1 MFAKFAPA
9 ALAAGLLLAAPGLAA
24 AAELK
29 APGGGTVHAL
39 VMGINDYPNLGA
51 RASLRG
57 ARPDAEDIAA
67 VLKKEGV
74 TDLTPLYD
82 HDVTRKRVVT
92 EMNKLVQ
99 TSKAGDL
106 VIISYSGHGMQ
117 VPEYKNWQG
126 LNKKGVNEQIA
137 LSGFDFQGRGADEVV
152 VNVEVRAWLSRLDAK
167 GVDTLVVW
175 DSCFGG
181 GMRGV
186 PPAWGEIKV
195 RKLTA
200 PKEAE
205 GARTFDAAIPVTS
218 AEARA
223 EVKTMSHVTFL
234 AGATAQSVVPE
245 MPSID
250 PNNPSAPRGALS
262 FFLARALEGRV
273 KVSGGVARSDLF
285 PFLTQAVT
293 EATANRQAIQ
303 VLPQSEDASISGKQV
318 FVLAEEK
325 APETPVASELRS
337 RSRPRLPSPSPP
349 ELPSLSPPRPRR
361 PSRLT
366 PKPVR
371 AENAPV
377 RIAIVDGP
385 ATAFDQIAKGATAIE
400 PAADSSEAEL
410 VWDVGKNQALAQGD
424 VLMDNVDGSMIGS
437 IADRVRT
444 LTKLRAIGEGRPLE
458 VKLASE
464 GKLLTPGDIADIEV
478 PNLDGTRL
486 TVFNVAADA
495 TVQMIYPSS
504 PDSPT
509 PCRDPEGNNW
519 HCPLGVVEPFGVDTL
534 VAVTTTRN
542 TGPLSA
548 WLRQHDGK
556 RDAAQVPDMIH
567 KLLTDDPTARIGFVP
582 VVTRAKQY

>member
-9 ALAAGLLLAAPGLAA
+9 AIAAGLLLAAPGLAPA
-24 AAELK
+24 AGLT

-39 VMGINDYPNLGA
+39 VMGINDYPNLGS

-67 VLKKEGV
+67 VLQKEGV
-74 TDLTPLYD
+74 ADLTSLLD
-82 HDVTRKRVVT
+82 HDVTRKRVVD

-126 LNKKGVNEQIA
+126 LDKNGVNEQIA
-137 LSGFDFQGRGADEVV
+137 LSGFNFQGHNADEII

-186 PPAWGEIKV
+186 PAAWGEIKV

-205 GARTFDAAIPVTS
+205 VARAFDAAIPVTS

-223 EVKTMSHVTFL
+223 NIKTMSHVTFL
-234 AGATAQSVVPE
+234 AGATSQSVVPE

-273 KVSGGVARSDLF
+273 KATGGVARSDLF
-285 PFLTQAVT
+285 PFLKQAVT
-293 EATANRQAIQ
+293 EATADRQAIQ
-303 VLPQSEDASISGKQV
+303 VLPQSEDTSVAGKQV
-318 FVLAEEK
+318 FVLVGEK
-325 APETPVASELRS
+325 APEPVKPVGTE
-337 RSRPRLPSPSPP
+337 
-349 ELPSLSPPRPRR
+349 
-361 PSRLT
+361 T
-366 PKPVR
+366 PKPTPTPSNPAN
-371 AENAPV
+371 AESAPV

-385 ATAFDQIAKGATAIE
+385 ASAFDQIVKGATAIE
-400 PAADSSEAEL
+400 AAADPSAAEV
-410 VWDVGKNQALAQGD
+410 VWDVGKKQALAQGD
-424 VLMDNVDGSMIGS
+424 VLMDDVDGSMIGS

-444 LTKLRAIGEGRPLE
+444 LTKLRAVGEGRPLE
-458 VKLASE
+458 VKLGSE
-464 GKLLTPGDIADIEV
+464 GKLLTPGDVADIEV
-478 PNLDGTRL
+478 ADLDGARL

-504 PDSPT
+504 PDAPT
-509 PCRDPEGNNW
+509 PCRDPQGNGW
-519 HCPLGVVEPFGVDTL
+519 HCPLEVVPPFGVDTL
-534 VAVTTTRN
+534 VAVTTARD
-542 TGPLSA
+542 TGPLIA

-556 RDAAQVPDMIH
+556 RDAAEVPDMIR
-567 KLLTDDPTARIGFVP
+567 KLLTDDSSARIGFVP
-582 VVTRAKQY
+582 VVTRAKPY

>member
-9 ALAAGLLLAAPGLAA
+9 AFAAGLLLAAPGLAA
-24 AAELK
+24 AAGLT

-39 VMGINDYPNLGA
+39 VMGINDYPNLGS

-67 VLKKEGV
+67 VLQKEGV
-74 TDLTPLYD
+74 TDLTSLLD
-82 HDVTRKRVVT
+82 HDVTREHVVAQ
-92 EMNKLVQ
+92 MNKLVQ

-126 LNKKGVNEQIA
+126 LDKNGVNEQIA
-137 LSGFDFQGRGADEVV
+137 LSGFNFEGRNADEVV

-186 PPAWGEIKV
+186 PAAWGEIKV

-205 GARTFDAAIPVTS
+205 GARTFDAAIPMTA

-223 EVKTMSHVTFL
+223 NVRTMSHVTFL
-234 AGATAQSVVPE
+234 AGATSQSVVPE

-273 KVSGGVARSDLF
+273 KAAGGVARSDLF
-285 PFLTQAVT
+285 PYLKQAVT
-293 EATANRQAIQ
+293 EATADRQAIQ
-303 VLPQSEDASISGKQV
+303 VLPQSEDASVAGKQV
-318 FVLAEEK
+318 FVLAEDKGPPKPDKPEK
-325 APETPVASELRS
+325 PGASE
-337 RSRPRLPSPSPP
+337 
-349 ELPSLSPPRPRR
+349 
-361 PSRLT
+361 T
-366 PKPVR
+366 PKPAN
-371 AENAPV
+371 AETQPV
-377 RIAIVDGP
+377 RIAIVGGP
-385 ATAFDQIAKGATAIE
+385 ATAFDQIVKGATAIE
-400 PAADSSEAEL
+400 AAADPGEAEL
-410 VWDVGKNQALAQGD
+410 VWDVGKRQALAQGD

-464 GKLLTPGDIADIEV
+464 GKLLTPGDVADFEV
-478 PNLDGTRL
+478 ADLNGAKL

-509 PCRDPEGNNW
+509 PCRDPEGNGW
-519 HCPLGVVEPFGVDTL
+519 HCPLEVVPPFGVDTL
-534 VAVTTTRN
+534 VAVTTARD
-542 TGPLSA
+542 TGPLLA

-556 RDAAQVPDMIH
+556 RDAAEVPDMIR
-567 KLLTDDPTARIGFVP
+567 KLLTDDATARIGFVP
-582 VVTRAKQY
+582 VVTGAKQN

>member
-9 ALAAGLLLAAPGLAA
+9 AFAAGLLLAAPGLAA
-24 AAELK
+24 AADLT

-39 VMGINDYPNLGA
+39 VMGINDYPNLGS

-67 VLKKEGV
+67 VLQKEGV
-74 TDLTPLYD
+74 TDLTRLLD
-82 HDVTRKRVVT
+82 HDVSRAHVVAQ
-92 EMNKLVQ
+92 MDKLVQ
-99 TSKAGDL
+99 TSKPGDL

-126 LNKKGVNEQIA
+126 LDKKGVNEQIA
-137 LSGFDFQGRGADEVV
+137 LSGFSFEGRNADEVV

-167 GVDTLVVW
+167 GVDTLVIW

-186 PPAWGEIKV
+186 PTAFGEIKV

-200 PKEAE
+200 PKGTEV
-205 GARTFDAAIPVTS
+205 ARSFEAAIPMTA

-223 EVKTMSHVTFL
+223 NVRTMSHVTFL
-234 AGATAQSVVPE
+234 AGATSESVVPE

-273 KVSGGVARSDLF
+273 KATGGVARSDLF
-285 PFLTQAVT
+285 PYLKQAVT
-293 EATANRQAIQ
+293 EATADRQAIQ
-303 VLPQSEDASISGKQV
+303 VLPQSEDATIAGKQV
-318 FVLAEEK
+318 FVLVGEK
-325 APETPVASELRS
+325 APEPVKPVET
-337 RSRPRLPSPSPP
+337 
-349 ELPSLSPPRPRR
+349 E
-361 PSRLT
+361 T
-366 PKPVR
+366 PKPAPKPSSPAN
-371 AENAPV
+371 AESAPV

-385 ATAFDQIAKGATAIE
+385 TTAFDQIVKGATAIE
-400 PAADSSEAEL
+400 AAADPSAAEL

-424 VLMDNVDGSMIGS
+424 VLMDDVDGSMIGS

-458 VKLASE
+458 VKLATE
-464 GKLLTPGDIADIEV
+464 GKLLTPGDVADIEV
-478 PNLDGTRL
+478 GDLNGAKL

-495 TVQMIYPSS
+495 TVQMIYPSA
-504 PDSPT
+504 PDAPT
-509 PCRDPEGNNW
+509 PCRDPEGAGW
-519 HCPLGVVEPFGVDTL
+519 HCPLEVVPPFGVDTL
-534 VAVTTTRN
+534 VAVTTARD
-542 TGPLSA
+542 TGPLLA

-556 RDAAQVPDMIH
+556 RDAAAVPDMIR
-567 KLLTDDPTARIGFVP
+567 KLLTDDATARIGFVP